1 MVGNGL
7 GPRLATCAASSTP
20 LTKVECAMPL
30 ALSSRE
36 RALDALAKIMRF
48 MITLSTAPKYAKH
61 SGLD

>member
-1 MVGNGL
+1 
-7 GPRLATCAASSTP
+7 
-20 LTKVECAMPL
+20 MPL

-48 MITLSTAPKYAKH
+48 MITLRTAPQYAKH